1 MRRDREMNEQSTD
14 NRDYDAL
21 LLDRQ
26 LCFPLYACAREVV
39 KRYTPFLEEI
49 GLTYTQYITM
59 LVLWET
65 PSMTSKQIGK
75 RLRLDSG
82 TLTPVLKK
90 LEQRGLILRRR
101 DASDERNLLV
111 ELTEEGSALR
121 ERAVEIPPRV
131 GACLNLKPEDA
142 MQLYTLLHRMLD
154 GLENP

>member
-1 MRRDREMNEQSTD
+1 MNRKSTD
-14 NRDYDAL
+14 NRAYDAL

-39 KRYTPFLEEI
+39 KRYTPYLEEI

-65 PSMTSKQIGK
+65 PCMTSKQIGK

-101 DASDERNLLV
+101 DEADERNLLV
-111 ELTEEGSALR
+111 ELTEDGKNLR
-121 ERAVEIPPRV
+121 ERAVEIPQQL
-131 GACLNLKPEDA
+131 GACLNLTPEDA
-142 MQLYTLLHRMLD
+142 VQLYTLLHRMLD
-154 GLENP
+154 GLENT